1 MPAYN
6 YTVRNSKGESVK
18 GTLDSDS
25 QDTVASKLR
34 EMGYFIVNIS
44 EAKSE
49 KKFALKGKTISFSF
63 FNRIKTRDLVI
74 FTRQFST
81 LISSGMSLLESLVV
95 LEKQTA
101 NEKFKSVI
109 SEIKI
114 DVQSGHTLS
123 EAMEK
128 HGRVFNNLFISL
140 VRAGEA
146 GGVLD
151 RTMNDLADFLEQ
163 EADLAATIKSKT
175 AYPKFVLV
183 FAIIISFVM
192 IIFLVPTFKGI
203 YDELGAELPAITKA
217 VMWVGELFKK
227 VYFYV
232 ILVAVVFGGKYL
244 FSKFVRSD
252 RGKHI
257 MDKVKISMPKFGEL
271 FRKMALG
278 RFSRHFGI
286 LLATGVPIL
295 NSLEIAK
302 SVSGNIYID
311 EALEKIKISI
321 REGENI
327 SDPMSEMRI
336 FPSMMVQMIGV
347 GERTGTLDSI
357 SSKIAD
363 FYEKEVASSIDLLM
377 TILEPMM
384 LLFVALFVGVILIS
398 MYLPMFNIY
407 QAL

>member
-1 MPAYN
+1 
-6 YTVRNSKGESVK
+6 
-18 GTLDSDS
+18 
-25 QDTVASKLR
+25 
-34 EMGYFIVNIS
+34 
-44 EAKSE
+44 
-49 KKFALKGKTISFSF
+49 
-63 FNRIKTRDLVI
+63 
-74 FTRQFST
+74 
-81 LISSGMSLLESLVV
+81 MSLLESLVV

-101 NEKFKSVI
+101 NVKFKEII

-128 HGRVFNNLFISL
+128 HRIFNDLFISL
-140 VRAGEA
+140 IRAGEA

-163 EADLAATIKSKT
+163 EDELAATIKSKT
-175 AYPKFVLV
+175 AYPKFVLAFSV
-183 FAIIISFVM
+183 VISFVM
-192 IIFLVPTFKGI
+192 IVFLVPTFKGI
-203 YDELGAELPAITKA
+203 YDELGAELPMITQI
-217 VMWVGELFKK
+217 VMWIGDLFKK
-227 VYFYV
+227 VYFYI
-232 ILVAVVFGGKYL
+232 ILAVVAFGGKYL
-244 FSKFVRSD
+244 FGKFVRSNK
-252 RGKHI
+252 GKHV

-321 REGENI
+321 REGESM
-327 SDPMSEMRI
+327 SDPMADMTI

-363 FYEKEVASSIDLLM
+363 FYEKEVSNGVDMLV

-407 QAL
+407 QAI

>member
-1 MPAYN
+1 MSVYN
-6 YTVRNSKGESVK
+6 YIVRNSRGESIK

-25 QDTVASKLR
+25 RDSVASKLR

-44 EAKSE
+44 EAKSD
-49 KKFALKGKTISFSF
+49 KKFTLTGKKISFSF

-101 NEKFKSVI
+101 NVKFKEII

-128 HGRVFNNLFISL
+128 HRVFNDLFISL
-140 VRAGEA
+140 IRAGEA

-163 EADLAATIKSKT
+163 EDELAATIKSKT
-175 AYPKFVLV
+175 AYPKFVLAFSV
-183 FAIIISFVM
+183 VISFVM
-192 IIFLVPTFKGI
+192 IVFLVPTFKGI
-203 YDELGAELPAITKA
+203 YDELGAELPMITQI
-217 VMWVGELFKK
+217 VMWIGDLFKK
-227 VYFYV
+227 VYFYI
-232 ILVAVVFGGKYL
+232 ILAVVAFGGKYL
-244 FSKFVRSD
+244 FGKFIRSNK
-252 RGKHI
+252 GKHV

-321 REGENI
+321 REGESM
-327 SDPMSEMRI
+327 SDPMAEMTI

-363 FYEKEVASSIDLLM
+363 FYEKEVSNGVDMLV